1 LGVARV
7 VKIDAFGQ
15 QSFPSTLT
23 ASGKSGTAT
32 FGLHARAES
41 VLAFARA
48 LRWLVGAFHKT
59 ETEI

>member
-15 QSFPSTLT
+15 QSFTSALT
-23 ASGKSGTAT
+23 ASGKSGTAALS
-32 FGLHARAES
+32 FHARAES

-59 ETEI
+59 EI